1 MECRARYAARCG
13 GPNYFDSVRH
23 HDVWSRGVFAHS
35 SPIYVAC
42 GGEWEMFD
50 GEIAGYMMALIE
62 GDLAYIAET
71 SGQHPLDNVTHHHGE
86 EDHIAYLRR
95 PILEARDALRRR
107 MEGPG
112 R

>member
-1 MECRARYAARCG
+1 MDRHTWLAARCG
-13 GPNYFDSVRH
+13 GPNYFDTVRH
-23 HDVWSRGVFAHS
+23 HDVWSRGIFAHS

-50 GEIAGYMMALIE
+50 EEIARYMMAVVE

-71 SGQHPLDNVTHHHGE
+71 SGQHMLGNVTHHHGE
-86 EDHIAYLRR
+86 DDHIAYLQR
-95 PILEARDALRRR
+95 PILEAQEALRRR
-107 MEGPG
+107 MERAG